1 MRMDDE
7 EKQELIRKLS
17 DSREFANQLLNM
29 EKSELRK
36 IEQKVTLATG
46 ILDGV
51 NDALFSLTGD
61 EFYNKKQGEKKN
73 GN

>member
-1 MRMDDE
+1 MDDE

-17 DSREFANQLLNM
+17 DSREYANQLLNM

-36 IEQKVTLATG
+36 IEQKVVLATG

-51 NDALFSLTGD
+51 DDALYSLTGD
-61 EFYNKKQGEKKN
+61 EFYQKTKR
-73 GN
+73 

>member
-1 MRMDDE
+1 MDDE

>member
-1 MRMDDE
+1 MDDE

-61 EFYNKKQGEKKN
+61 EFYNKQGGGGEN

>member
-1 MRMDDE
+1 MDDE

-17 DSREFANQLLNM
+17 DSREYANQLLNM
-29 EKSELRK
+29 EKNELRK

-51 NDALFSLTGD
+51 DDALFSLTGD
-61 EFYNKKQGEKKN
+61 TFYQKTKG
-73 GN
+73 

>member
-1 MRMDDE
+1 MDDE

-51 NDALFSLTGD
+51 DDALFSLTGD